1 MSQPIWDS
9 DDVKQIDFFLKVA
22 IRFKIIAFDN
32 SCHEI
37 ENWYWKLPPLFSS
50 KLQSIAYDVAWLMSV
65 DSSYRTFMCVYL
77 WEVVVSIT
85 YTTCFVR
92 VSIKHL
98 YALIPLL
105 NV

>member
-9 DDVKQIDFFLKVA
+9 DDVKQIDFFLKSS
-22 IRFKIIAFDN
+22 N
-32 SCHEI
+32 SFQNNCVWQFLSWVFFVNKSVFIYTFNFVKI

-50 KLQSIAYDVAWLMSV
+50 KLQSIAYDAAWLMSV

-85 YTTCFVR
+85 
-92 VSIKHL
+92 
-98 YALIPLL
+98 
-105 NV
+105 